1 MQKVKIP
8 VRLDPGRSATK
19 QLGFDGV
26 IPQRVLSRL
35 ADISV
40 DDGCVEV
47 ALACDRDEQHLATL
61 TVSISTQLELEC
73 QRCNEPYRHDVDV
86 KVIYSPV
93 RDDEAAE
100 QLPSSY
106 EPVILSEA
114 DDINLHQLIEDE
126 ILLSVPYV
134 PMHEL
139 SECKQNGDSSWG
151 EIDDAQEDKPNP
163 FAVLNQ
169 LKNSEE

>member
-19 QLGFDGV
+19 QLRFDGE

-35 ADISV
+35 ADYAI

-61 TVSISTQLELEC
+61 TAEIRTQLQLEC
-73 QRCNEPYRHDVDV
+73 QRCNEPYRHVV
-86 KVIYSPV
+86 EIKVVYSPI
-93 RDDEAAE
+93 RDDAAAE
-100 QLPSSY
+100 KLPGDY
-106 EPVILSEA
+106 EPVLLSDA
-114 DDINLHQLIEDE
+114 DDVNLHQLIEDE
-126 ILLSVPYV
+126 ILLSLPYV

-139 SECKQNGDSSWG
+139 ADCKQRGDTSWG

-163 FAVLNQ
+163 FAVLSN
-169 LKNSEE
+169 LKKQ